1 VILFVF
7 AYDAAIRVLGYRW
20 AVVNGNRLLD
30 MIDIFIILL
39 SIIVYIW
46 MLSFNSAGITK
57 LVTFARIIRL
67 LRLLKL
73 VRIYLLYWYKSTN
86 TDYAE
91 CLRQAK
97 HLRKMVGSNRRRFR
111 KDGFDLDLTYITPS
125 GLNKTKPRPL
135 TKLNQIQKGRLR
147 PGPRLH
153 DALRSAYY

>member
-1 VILFVF
+1 MVF

-30 MIDIFIILL
+30 TIDILIILL

-46 MLSFNSAGITK
+46 VLSFNSAGITK

-73 VRIYLLYWYKSTN
+73 VHTLLALLVQKYKCCADCTK
-86 TDYAE
+86 

-97 HLRKMVGSNRRRFR
+97 HLRKMVGSNRRRF
-111 KDGFDLDLTYITPS
+111 
-125 GLNKTKPRPL
+125 
-135 TKLNQIQKGRLR
+135 
-147 PGPRLH
+147 
-153 DALRSAYY
+153 